1 MVRSNAQKK
10 SQKKY
15 YFKNKDKYNINSY
28 RSKAKNFILKYAS
41 KDELVWLRKMIDERL
56 FNEKN

>member
-15 YFKNKDKYNINSY
+15 YSKNKDKYNINSY